1 MGPPTWLPSSSVP
14 DRADR
19 LGVLGRH
26 ADKRRAPHP
35 EEGAGPAEEDGRRH
49 AGDVA
54 GADGGGKRGHERVEG
69 TDLTFLGAFLAAL
82 PEQGKAEADLADRHE
97 LQPGLQ
103 EESRAEDDDE
113 PDDITQGFHDDPPL
127 DRFPS
132 AGLFPDCLPQ
142 PCSVDR
148 FSLTL
153 HRKRCKG
160 PCKEPM
166 HMKQI

>member
-1 MGPPTWLPSSSVP
+1 M
-14 DRADR
+14 
-19 LGVLGRH
+19 
-26 ADKRRAPHP
+26 
-35 EEGAGPAEEDGRRH
+35 
-49 AGDVA
+49 
-54 GADGGGKRGHERVEG
+54 
-69 TDLTFLGAFLAAL
+69 
-82 PEQGKAEADLADRHE
+82 
-97 LQPGLQ
+97 
-103 EESRAEDDDE
+103 SRAEDDDE
-113 PDDITQGFHDDPPL
+113 HQGTPDDPVDLTDDITQGFHDDPPL